1 MGNPTPM
8 MEQFLEIKAANKEYL
23 LFYRMGDFYEL
34 FFDDA
39 ETASQALGITLTKR
53 GKLKGDDI
61 PMCGVPVH
69 SSDEYLYKLIEKG
82 FKVAVC
88 EQTEDV
94 AETKKRGPKSVVR
107 REVVRRVTPGT
118 ITEESLLNAESNNF
132 FCAICQLKPATA
144 SDGGIF
150 GLATIDISI
159 GTFQV
164 AELSYIDLTT
174 ELSRV
179 DPREIIIPQ
188 ELESDEKFRTIFD
201 TLSGQVTPTTKSFFD
216 SVTAGKRV
224 AEFFG
229 IKDIEGYGQFTRA
242 ELAAAAGAISYIEL
256 TQLDE
261 KPALNPPQKTDI
273 ATTMLIDSAT
283 RANLELT
290 KTLSGERV
298 GSLLASIDKTVTS
311 GGSRLLANRLSAPL
325 IDPKIIADRL
335 DSVTWFINDSATRD
349 KLRVALRSAPDMP
362 RALSR
367 IALNRAGPRDLGVI
381 KFGLEAATNIAK
393 LFEGDIDILN
403 SELSNVKNKLEQ
415 VPESL
420 FSRLNDALDDE
431 LPVLARDGGFTR
443 VGFDNNL
450 DEQRKLRDE
459 SRKVIA
465 ELQVQYSELVE
476 VKSLKIKHNNFLGWF
491 IEVPTSQSEKLLAEE
506 NKAKFIHRQTM
517 AGAMRFTTTELAD
530 IETKIANAG
539 GKANA
544 IELEIFEKLT
554 SSVLE
559 CGTEI
564 KEISD
569 SIAVLDVSAAFAILA
584 ATENYCRPIVENS
597 LAFKIIGGRHPV
609 VELALR
615 KDSSNSFVANN
626 CELSPSDDQHFGKI
640 WVVTGPNMAG
650 KSTFLRQN
658 ALIAVLAQ
666 IGSYVPAESAE
677 IGIVDRLFSRVG
689 AADDLA
695 RGRSTFMVEMVETA
709 AILNQAGEK
718 SLVILDEI
726 GRGTSIFDGLSIAWA
741 TIENL
746 HEVNRCRT
754 LFATHYHE
762 LTALANRLDRLENT
776 TVSVREWEGDVIF
789 LHEIISGVADRSYG
803 IQVAKL
809 AGIPKSVVVRAEA
822 VLRQLEDSDRHKNKK
837 TIIDDLPLFNFD
849 LDEIS
854 DETPEIVAD
863 DGLGKFVD
871 EINPDE
877 FSPRDALDML
887 YKIKAKRNESN

>member
-1 MGNPTPM
+1 MGNATPM
-8 MEQFLEIKAANKEYL
+8 MEQYLEIKAANEEYL

-34 FFDDA
+34 FFEDA
-39 ETASQALGITLTKR
+39 VTASQALGITLTKR
-53 GKLKGDDI
+53 GKMSDQDI

-69 SSDEYLYKLIEKG
+69 SSDEYLHKLIEKG

-88 EQTEDV
+88 EQTEDA

-118 ITEESLLNAESNNF
+118 ITEETLLHAESNNF
-132 FCAICQLKPATA
+132 LTAVCCLRSATEIDA
-144 SDGGIF
+144 GLF

-164 AELSYIDLTT
+164 AELSLVDITT
-174 ELSRV
+174 ELSRI

-188 ELESDEKFRTIFD
+188 ELENDEKLRIAFD
-201 TLSGQVTPTTKSFFD
+201 TLSGVVTPTTKSFFD
-216 SVTAGKRV
+216 SATAEKRV

-229 IKDIEGYGQFTRA
+229 VKEIQGFGQFSRA
-242 ELAAAAGAISYIEL
+242 ELAAAAGILSYIEL
-256 TQLDE
+256 TQIE
-261 KPALNPPQKTDI
+261 ERPALNPPQKNDI
-273 ATTMLIDSAT
+273 TSAMLIDSAT

-290 KTLSGERV
+290 KTLSGERA
-298 GSLLASIDKTVTS
+298 GSLLASIDRTVTS
-311 GGSRLLANRLSAPL
+311 GGSRMLATRLSAPS
-325 IDPKIIADRL
+325 INPSIVANRL
-335 DSVTWFINDSATRD
+335 DSVTWFVNNNTIRE
-349 KLRVALRSAPDMP
+349 KLRTALRLAPDMP

-381 KFGLEAATNIAK
+381 KFGLEAASNIFI
-393 LFEGDIDILN
+393 LFEGDLEFPN
-403 SELSNVKNKLEQ
+403 QELAEVKHKLGK
-415 VPESL
+415 VPNTLLTEL
-420 FSRLNDALDDE
+420 TAALGEE
-431 LPVLARDGGFTR
+431 LPMLIRDGGFIKT
-443 VGFDNNL
+443 GYDSNL

-459 SRKVIA
+459 GRKVIV
-465 ELQVQYSELVE
+465 ELQVKYSEQVD
-476 VKSLKIKHNNFLGWF
+476 VKSLRIKHNNVLGWF
-491 IEVPTSQSEKLLAEE
+491 IEVPAGQSEKLLADE
-506 NKAKFIHRQTM
+506 NKATFIHRQTM

-530 IETKIANAG
+530 LETKIANAG
-539 GKANA
+539 GQA
-544 IELEIFEKLT
+544 ISIEHEIFSKL
-554 SSVLE
+554 SDSVLN
-559 CGTEI
+559 CAGDI

-569 SIAVLDVSAAFAILA
+569 SISVLDVAAAFATLA
-584 ATENYCRPIVENS
+584 TTENYCRPTVNDS
-597 LAFKIIGGRHPV
+597 LNFNISGGRHPV

-615 KDSSNSFVANN
+615 KDSSSSFVANN
-626 CELSPSDDQHFGKI
+626 CELSPGVEDQFGKI

-650 KSTFLRQN
+650 KSTYLRQN

-666 IGSYVPAESAE
+666 MGSYVPADSAE

-709 AILNQAGEK
+709 AILNQAGAK

-741 TIENL
+741 TIENI
-746 HEVNRCRT
+746 HEVNHCRT

-762 LTALANRLDRLENT
+762 LTALAKRLNRLENA
-776 TVSVREWEGDVIF
+776 TVSVREWKGDVIF

-822 VLRQLEDSDRHKNKK
+822 VLNQLEQSDRHQNRE
-837 TIIDDLPLFNFD
+837 TFIDDLPLFNLD

-854 DETPEIVAD
+854 ETTPETKVEDA
-863 DGLGKFVD
+863 LSKFVD

-877 FSPRDALDML
+877 LSPRDALEML
-887 YKIKAKRNESN
+887 YAIKAKRTETM